1 MGEVARIMWLEKS
14 SAFTETTQ
22 ITKVSSMKR
31 LITFLSIVL
40 IFSCAPSTSYA
51 APKAGDSCKKANQTT
66 GSGNSKL
73 ICKKVSGKL
82 VWTKSVVANP
92 LGSMSNPVPSGGSLT
107 VSGFSYKILGIEF
120 GLDEEIC
127 DTNPFNQGCTYDD
140 DFNSIVDEDA
150 NFNWAAV
157 SVSATNKTN
166 SIGRPGSQFLRTF
179 SLVMPNGQLLRSE
192 IFALGDSDFSQVEV
206 IPGGTGEG
214 RIFFQIP
221 KTLKSLKSLIVI
233 RDESSF
239 TSVRDYYFRLEW

>member
-1 MGEVARIMWLEKS
+1 MRKL
-14 SAFTETTQ
+14 
-22 ITKVSSMKR
+22 VS
-31 LITFLSIVL
+31 LLSVVL
-40 IFSCAPSTSYA
+40 VLTWTPEMAIA
-51 APKAGDSCKKANQTT
+51 APKAGGSCAKANQTS
-66 GSGNSKL
+66 GSGSAKL
-73 ICKKVSGKL
+73 VCKKVNGKL
-82 VWTKSVVANP
+82 VWTKSVTTNP
-92 LGSMSNPVPSGGSLT
+92 LGSINNPVPSGGSLT
-107 VSGFSYKILGIEF
+107 VNGFSYKILGIEF

-127 DTNPFNQGCTYDD
+127 ETNPFNQGCTYDD

-157 SVSATNKTN
+157 TVSATNKTS

-192 IFALGDSDFSQVEV
+192 IFALGDSDFGQVEV

-221 KTLKSLKSLIVI
+221 KALKSLKSLIVI

>member
-1 MGEVARIMWLEKS
+1 
-14 SAFTETTQ
+14 
-22 ITKVSSMKR
+22 MKR
-31 LITFLSIVL
+31 LISLISVALVL
-40 IFSCAPSTSYA
+40 TCMPNVAYA
-51 APKAGDSCKKANQTT
+51 APKAGGSCAKANQTS
-66 GSGNSKL
+66 GSGSSKL
-73 ICKKVSGKL
+73 VCKKVNGKL
-82 VWTKSVVANP
+82 IWTKSVVANP
-92 LGSMSNPVPSGGSLT
+92 LGSMNNPVPTGGSLT
-107 VSGFSYKILGIEF
+107 VNGFSYKILGIEF

-140 DFNSIVDEDA
+140 DFNSIVDDGA

-157 SVSATNKTN
+157 TVSATNKTS
-166 SIGRPGSQFLRTF
+166 SIGKPGSQFLRTF

-192 IFALGDSDFSQVEV
+192 IFALGDSDFGQVEV

-221 KTLKSLKSLIVI
+221 KTLKSLKSLVVI